1 MSSKTAKLTRRV
13 AEKTVKRQAGLIAQ
27 EQMRELLKASFWIR
41 LKFALRV
48 LRGR

>member
-1 MSSKTAKLTRRV
+1 MSGKTAKLARRV
-13 AEKTVKRQAGLIAQ
+13 AMKATKRQAGLIAV
-27 EQMRELLKASFWIR
+27 EQVRELLSAPFWIR

>member
-1 MSSKTAKLTRRV
+1 MSNRTAKLARRV
-13 AEKTVKRQAGLIAQ
+13 VKKAAMRQTGLIAQ
-27 EQMRELLKASFWIR
+27 GQIRELLKASFWIR